1 VGDDVNRV
9 KLFAP
14 FERRR
19 HLPRCWP
26 PRIKQDRVDFG
37 AQVSKDCLQIGNGRI
52 DEEKF

>member
-1 VGDDVNRV
+1 VGDDVNSV

-14 FERRR
+14 FERVR

-26 PRIKQDRVDFG
+26 PRIKHDGIDLG
-37 AQVSKDCLQIGNGRI
+37 TQVSKDCFEIGNGRI

>member
-9 KLFAP
+9 KLLVP
-14 FERRR
+14 IERSC

-26 PRIKQDRVDFG
+26 PRIKHDGINLG
-37 AQVSKDCLQIGNGRI
+37 AQVSKDCFEIGNGRI